1 MKYERIA
8 PLQWNGE
15 FLELLDQRLL
25 PNKQVIVEV
34 KSVKECF
41 DAIRDMVVRGAPL
54 IGFTGI
60 WGAIISCRTT
70 TNFEEDIAYLKEAR
84 PTAINLI
91 YELDRCLA
99 IYKENISRGLAAVEV
114 ELINFANEQ
123 MDKLGKDNQ
132 KMANLA
138 LDYMDKNFKK
148 EKYTFLTICNTGYLA
163 CGPMGTAL
171 GVISNANTK
180 NRLEKAYATETR
192 PYLQGSR
199 LTAYEML
206 TENIPFELIVEG
218 AFSYLL
224 NNRKID
230 AIFAGADRI
239 AANGDTANKVGTSTL
254 AIVAKEYG
262 VPFFIVAP
270 TSSFDV
276 SLESGKQIPIELRP
290 ESEITQVYGHQIAPI
305 GVRALNPSF
314 DVTSSKHITAIIC
327 ENGLITDFSVNNVRS
342 VVKNA

>member
-1 MKYERIA
+1 MKYERVA
-8 PLQWNGE
+8 PLDWNGE
-15 FLELLDQRLL
+15 YLELLDQRLL
-25 PNKQVIVEV
+25 PKEQVIVKV
-34 KSVKECF
+34 KNVKECYY
-41 DAIRDMVVRGAPL
+41 AIQDMVVRGAPL
-54 IGFTGI
+54 IGFTAI
-60 WGAIISCRTT
+60 WGAVLSCRAQG
-70 TNFEEDIAYLKEAR
+70 NFEADVEYLKEAR

-91 YELDRCLA
+91 YELNRCLD
-99 IYKENISRGLAAVEV
+99 IFNKFKSSGLGTVEK
-114 ELINFANEQ
+114 ELISFAHEQ
-123 MDKLGKDNQ
+123 MAKLGRDNQ
-132 KMANLA
+132 FMADTA
-138 LDYMDKNFKK
+138 LSFLDKNFKK

-171 GVISNANTK
+171 GVISNANK
-180 NRLEKAYATETR
+180 LGRLEKAYATETR

-224 NNRKID
+224 STRKID

-254 AIVAKEYG
+254 AIVAKEYN

-270 TSSFDV
+270 TSSFDTK
-276 SLESGKQIPIELRP
+276 LLSGKEIPIELRS
-290 ESEITQVYGHQIAPI
+290 ENEITEVMGTRIAPI
-305 GVRALNPSF
+305 GARALNPSF

-327 ENGLITDFSVNNVRS
+327 ENGLITDFSPENVRA

>member
-1 MKYERIA
+1 MKYERVA
-8 PLQWNGE
+8 PLVWNGE
-15 FLELLDQRLL
+15 YLELLDQRLL
-25 PNKQVIVEV
+25 PNKQVIVKV
-34 KSVKECF
+34 TTVKECY
-41 DAIRDMVVRGAPL
+41 DAIKDMVVRGAPL

-60 WGAIISCRTT
+60 WGAVISCKTST
-70 TNFEEDIAYLKEAR
+70 DFAGDISFLKEAR

-91 YELDRCLA
+91 YELDRCLE
-99 IYKENISRGLAAVEV
+99 IYTEHISSGVKIVEEKLAT
-114 ELINFANEQ
+114 FAKDQ
-123 MDKLGKDNQ
+123 MQKLGLDNQ
-132 KMANLA
+132 RMADLA
-138 LDYMDKNFKK
+138 LEYLDKNLKK
-148 EKYTFLTICNTGYLA
+148 DKYTFLTICNTGYLA

-171 GVISNANTK
+171 GVIANANQK

-224 NNRKID
+224 SNRKID

-276 SLESGKQIPIELRP
+276 SLDSGAQIPIELRP
-290 ESEITQVYGHQIAPI
+290 ESEITQVLGQQIAPI

-327 ENGLITDFSVNNVRS
+327 ENGLITDFAVENVRK
-342 VVKNA
+342 VVRNA

>member
-1 MKYERIA
+1 MKYERVA
-8 PLQWNGE
+8 PLKWNGE
-15 FLELLDQRLL
+15 YLELLDQRLL
-25 PNKQVIVEV
+25 PNKQVIVNV
-34 KSVKECF
+34 TTVKECY
-41 DAIRDMVVRGAPL
+41 DAIKDMVVRGAPL

-60 WGAIISCRTT
+60 WGAIISCRTSKDFDGDI
-70 TNFEEDIAYLKEAR
+70 NFLKEAR

-91 YELDRCLA
+91 YELDRCLQ
-99 IYKENISRGLAAVEV
+99 IYKESISEGIKSVE
-114 ELINFANEQ
+114 EKLIYFANEQ
-123 MDKLGKDNQ
+123 MKKLGHDNQ
-132 KMANLA
+132 KMADLA
-138 LDYMDKNFKK
+138 LDFLDKNFKK
-148 EKYTFLTICNTGYLA
+148 DKYTFLTICNTGYLA

-171 GVISNANTK
+171 GVISNANSK

-224 NNRKID
+224 SNRKID

-276 SLESGKQIPIELRP
+276 SLESGKEIPIELRP
-290 ESEITQVYGHQIAPI
+290 ESEITQVLGHQIAPI

-314 DVTSSKHITAIIC
+314 DVTASKHITAIVC
-327 ENGLITDFSVNNVRS
+327 ENGLITDFSVENVRR